1 MHLHTLTNQLVLR
14 VKMQTTTPGDAI
26 DHSASDFYQPNPEYG
41 QLSRQDRS
49 LTSGRGSSWPAQ
61 PQPGG
66 FRTHTRGV
74 DHGL

>member
-41 QLSRQDRS
+41 QLSRQARS
-49 LTSGRGSSWPAQ
+49 LTSGRGSS
-61 PQPGG
+61 
-66 FRTHTRGV
+66 
-74 DHGL
+74 